1 MAGRQQVGDGSSSS
15 SFLPDPFLQRRSSET
30 SNEESAGAS
39 PSNSIA
45 ALVSNYDD
53 LSGPSNPW
61 QYLSTPS
68 SPTSQRDY
76 NYYNA
81 HSNSL
86 HFQRDLVAEYP
97 WMQEVLDQQQRAANS
112 ESAGSKAPD
121 FAVDS
126 QRAPD
131 HCNHTTPTRRRRE
144 QVTSFSSYWLLF
156 CSPFFIASF
165 LVRQFLLK
173 TIIM

>member
-1 MAGRQQVGDGSSSS
+1 MAGRQQVGEGSS
-15 SFLPDPFLQRRSSET
+15 LQPDPFLLQRRSSET
-30 SNEESAGAS
+30 TSNVEDLSAAGAS

-86 HFQRDLVAEYP
+86 HFQRDQLVAEYP
-97 WMQEVLDQQQRAANS
+97 WMQEVLDQQQQRAANP

-121 FAVDS
+121 VAVDS
-126 QRAPD
+126 QD
-131 HCNHTTPTRRRRE
+131 HCNHTTPPTRRRRRE
-144 QVTSFSSYWLLF
+144 QVTSLSSCFALLYL
-156 CSPFFIASF
+156 FFF
-165 LVRQFLLK
+165 LRFQFLLK